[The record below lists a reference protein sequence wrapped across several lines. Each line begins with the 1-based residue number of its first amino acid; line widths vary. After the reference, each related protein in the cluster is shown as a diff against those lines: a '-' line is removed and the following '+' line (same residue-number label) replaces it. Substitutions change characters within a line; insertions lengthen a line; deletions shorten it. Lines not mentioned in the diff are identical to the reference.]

1 MDERAHGVRA
11 MIRRTSTFSGHVQG
25 VGFRYTA
32 REAAEGLA
40 VTGYVRNLPDGKVEL
55 VAEGEEKEVA
65 ALLDEIGRRM
75 EGFIRSRTENDSP
88 ATGQFSDFHVRH

>member
-1 MDERAHGVRA
+1 

-32 REAAEGLA
+32 REAAEGFA

-55 VAEGEEKEVA
+55 VAEGEEKEIT
-65 ALLDEIGRRM
+65 ALLEDIGQRM
-75 EGFIRSRTENDSP
+75 EGFIKKRTDSDSL
-88 ATGQFSDFHVRH
+88 ATGQFRDFSVRH

>member
-1 MDERAHGVRA
+1 

-32 REAAEGLA
+32 REAAEGFG

-55 VAEGEEKEVA
+55 VAEGEEKEIV
-65 ALLDEIGRRM
+65 ALLEEIGRRM
-75 EGFIRSRTENDSP
+75 VGFIRKRTDEEAP
-88 ATGQFSDFHVRH
+88 ATGQFSDFSVRH